1 MSDAAAPPML
11 AQSPAAKKS
20 SGISALARAL
30 RDASKYWPILMAAF
44 FCSAGVA
51 ALWGANIAA
60 LFPIIEVTL
69 NGESLQNWNE
79 KRLEKAKVTVEEG
92 NARVA
97 ELKQQLD
104 DGGLDEAARVAA
116 QAEVDRLSLE
126 LQAERA
132 TALAAEKLKPWL
144 NAWLPTDPFQ
154 TVLLVVCFV
163 VFSTFLKHVFLLSS
177 AMLVGWVAMN
187 ISRNIRLKIF
197 DKALE
202 LDRSQFMARGSA
214 GFMAQVTHTTD
225 MLAQGITSV
234 YGGAVTEPLKILAC
248 LGGAWLISWQLTLAC
263 LTLAPVVGFLMVWL
277 NRQIRGVSKSVLNQA
292 MGFHH
297 VLFEA
302 LGNVLTVQAYT
313 MENFE
318 KERFRD
324 CTKHMMKMGLRHT
337 FFFTL
342 ANPITEILG
351 IGMVA
356 TSIAVGA
363 WLVINQETHIFGITM
378 TERPMTV
385 PGIMVFFGMLIGASD
400 PVRKLS
406 GIFTGLNLGTVAAS
420 ALYDLL
426 DTPSKLAEAE
436 EPKQLPSPHREIRL
450 QNVSFSYDG
459 IDTVLHDVDLE
470 IAFGERVAIVGP
482 NGGGKSTLIN
492 LICRFYDPTKGA
504 VTLDGVPLTELSLY
518 DLRRRIAMV
527 TQQTELFNESIE
539 YNIRYGRWDATP
551 EEIEEAAR
559 KAHWP
564 AAANRPGPRFPA
576 GRRDSGPRRGHQ
588 PDRCGERT
596 ADPRGPR
603 PVCGKPHRDHDHPPG
618 EHPGAGRLDRDGG
631 ARQACQAASG
641 AAAGSVTLQWAARV
655 RSGGSPTGRSLR
667 ALQAL
672 VHSDIRFASALHA
685 SLAPIRRW
693 DCPLIA
699 PSLVKKG
706 GRPRRRFPW
715 AGSGRGRSCWPRLR
729 GWCGG
734 RRRCR
739 WR

>member
-1 MSDAAAPPML
+1 
-11 AQSPAAKKS
+11 
-20 SGISALARAL
+20 
-30 RDASKYWPILMAAF
+30 
-44 FCSAGVA
+44 
-51 ALWGANIAA
+51 
-60 LFPIIEVTL
+60 
-69 NGESLQNWNE
+69 
-79 KRLEKAKVTVEEG
+79 
-92 NARVA
+92 
-97 ELKQQLD
+97 
-104 DGGLDEAARVAA
+104 
-116 QAEVDRLSLE
+116 
-126 LQAERA
+126 
-132 TALAAEKLKPWL
+132 
-144 NAWLPTDPFQ
+144 
-154 TVLLVVCFV
+154 
-163 VFSTFLKHVFLLSS
+163 
-177 AMLVGWVAMN
+177 MLVGWVAMN

-202 LDRSQFMARGSA
+202 LDRSQFMTRGSA

-225 MLAQGITSV
+225 MLAGGITSV

-277 NRQIRGVSKSVLNQA
+277 NRQIRGVSKNVLNQA
-292 MGFHH
+292 LGFHH

-337 FFFTL
+337 FYFTL

-363 WLVINQETHIFGITM
+363 WLVINQETQIFGITM

-406 GIFTGLNLGTVAAS
+406 GIFTGLNLGTVAAT

-426 DTPSKLAEAE
+426 DTPSKLTEASA
-436 EPKQLPSPHREIRL
+436 PKQLPSPHREIRL
-450 QNVSFSYDG
+450 ENVSFSYDG
-459 IDTVLHDVDLE
+459 IDTVLKNVDLK

-504 VTLDGVPLTELSLY
+504 VTLDGVPLTELSIY

-527 TQQTELFNESIE
+527 TQQTELFNETIE

-559 KAHWP
+559 KAHAHEFISNFPQGYKTMVGPSGYRLSGGQRQRIALARAFLRDAEILVLDEATSQIDVESERLIHEALSQYVENRTVIMITHRASTLALADSIVTVEHGKLIKRP
-564 AAANRPGPRFPA
+564 AE
-576 GRRDSGPRRGHQ
+576 Q
-588 PDRCGERT
+588 
-596 ADPRGPR
+596 
-603 PVCGKPHRDHDHPPG
+603 
-618 EHPGAGRLDRDGG
+618 L
-631 ARQACQAASG
+631 QAA
-641 AAAGSVTLQWAARV
+641 
-655 RSGGSPTGRSLR
+655 
-667 ALQAL
+667 
-672 VHSDIRFASALHA
+672 
-685 SLAPIRRW
+685 
-693 DCPLIA
+693 
-699 PSLVKKG
+699 
-706 GRPRRRFPW
+706 
-715 AGSGRGRSCWPRLR
+715 
-729 GWCGG
+729 
-734 RRRCR
+734 
-739 WR
+739 